1 MPRLHVSDIHMHYE
15 RVGKGPPLLITT
27 GWARAERAFLH
38 HRELLADEF
47 DCIRHDHRGIGASDA
62 PDQPYTI
69 EAMADDLAGLLDS
82 LRIPRCR
89 VLGGGG
95 MGALVAME
103 LAIRHPGKVSALMLG
118 SPSLK
123 VDNFLREIMLMWK
136 DLRRLDPVLWARE
149 VTFWCY
155 TPETFNARPEITQA
169 GARARAGEQTFVQPW
184 AFERI
189 IDAYCAYDATTRA
202 GSISSPTLVT
212 SGSEQDLITGPRFAY
227 QVHGVIPNSKLH
239 LFERTSHNHWVE
251 QFDDWWTVTRDFF
264 RLHGDA

>member
-62 PDQPYTI
+62 PDDAYTI
-69 EAMADDLAGLLDS
+69 EAMADDLAGLLDG

-89 VLGGGG
+89 VLGG
-95 MGALVAME
+95 VAWE
-103 LAIRHPGKVSALMLG
+103 HWS
-118 SPSLK
+118 
-123 VDNFLREIMLMWK
+123 
-136 DLRRLDPVLWARE
+136 
-149 VTFWCY
+149 C
-155 TPETFNARPEITQA
+155 
-169 GARARAGEQTFVQPW
+169 
-184 AFERI
+184 
-189 IDAYCAYDATTRA
+189 
-202 GSISSPTLVT
+202 PTLVT

-227 QVHGVIPNSKLH
+227 EVHHAIPNSKLH

-251 QFDDWWTVTRDFF
+251 RFDEWWTVTRDFF
-264 RLHGDA
+264 RVHGDT